1 MMAHEL
7 RGAISEMDRK
17 EGRGKSGFENQFQVL
32 DLLIVFNMKP
42 SGVAI
47 ESKSC
52 NKTAVSAGYYKL
64 LYRTNCF
71 SSIIFHSTSSV
82 SF

>member
-7 RGAISEMDRK
+7 RGAIGEMDRK
-17 EGRGKSGFENQFQVL
+17 DGRGKSGFENQFQVL
-32 DLLIVFNMKP
+32 VFNMIP

-52 NKTAVSAGYYKL
+52 NNIACCSYL
-64 LYRTNCF
+64 LNCCIMYNCF
-71 SSIIFHSTSSV
+71 SITFHSASTA
-82 SF
+82 SFGLCL